1 MEITTVKRK
10 SAAATWLQWTLGGM
24 MVGLTTFRIVTR
36 RFRGSHLVIQKS
48 PQKFKMGKNFTH
60 W

>member
-10 SAAATWLQWTLGGM
+10 SAAATWLQWTLGGIV
-24 MVGLTTFRIVTR
+24 VGLTTFGIVTR
-36 RFRGSHLVIQKS
+36 RFRGDRLVIQKS
-48 PQKFKMGKNFTH
+48 PQKFKMGKSLTH